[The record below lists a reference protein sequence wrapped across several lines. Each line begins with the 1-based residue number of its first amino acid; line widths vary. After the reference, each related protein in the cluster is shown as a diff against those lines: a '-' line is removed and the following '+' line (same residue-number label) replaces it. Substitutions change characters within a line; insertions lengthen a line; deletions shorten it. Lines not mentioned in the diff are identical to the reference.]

1 MNDINGNACVAIRI
15 WEAYILY
22 KFAKTSL
29 YTTLIVVF
37 FGLPSLSWIRICSP
51 FLLCTRE
58 SATYNWPWEN
68 TGFGKYNPT
77 CAKDYPWDLLMVIA
91 NYNVLHI

>member
-1 MNDINGNACVAIRI
+1 MNDINGNAYVTIRI

-91 NYNVLHI
+91 N